1 MHGQDTANAAHIA
14 SIPVLGNQIKQLL
27 LGQIPENIHKSA
39 QCFQAQ
45 GIGSNTPGHAVEHI
59 QPMVGHSTD
68 MRIALL
74 QRASFQ
80 KLPKD
85 LRLENLDELQ
95 LAAPLKLKP
104 LSGQELLARLPG
116 TTPYV
121 GLP

>member
-1 MHGQDTANAAHIA
+1 
-14 SIPVLGNQIKQLL
+14 
-27 LGQIPENIHKSA
+27 
-39 QCFQAQ
+39 
-45 GIGSNTPGHAVEHI
+45 
-59 QPMVGHSTD
+59 MVGHSTD